1 MCSSAEF
8 SCAMISNRDNQL
20 AAVTLSVVMATISL
34 LASLLTL
41 YLIRKLRK
49 SNGYMHLV
57 MSLTACQV
65 VYDIGFYFFL
75 CYHLNIGVILFNF
88 FNTWGGVA
96 SALWSNIIILVT
108 CHIILNLRSID
119 IEKKV
124 STPPPVS
131 ILISFPGMI
140 FCSILIFL
148 FLSFCHRSQ
157 LLPLQRSF

>member
-1 MCSSAEF
+1 MCSRTT
-8 SCAMISNRDNQL
+8 MLSNRNNQL
-20 AAVTLSVVMATISL
+20 AAVSLSVGMATISL
-34 LASLLTL
+34 LASLVTL
-41 YLIRKLRK
+41 YLIRRLGK

-75 CYHLNIGVILFNF
+75 CYDLKIGVILFNF

-108 CHIILNLRSID
+108 CHIIINLRSIN

-124 STPPPVS
+124 KIPPLPS
-131 ILISFPGMI
+131 PHHSFPLVSLLPHLCV
-140 FCSILIFL
+140 CSINYNCFSSSN
-148 FLSFCHRSQ
+148 LSE
-157 LLPLQRSF
+157 

>member
-1 MCSSAEF
+1 MV
-8 SCAMISNRDNQL
+8 SNRDNQL
-20 AAVTLSVVMATISL
+20 AAISLSIGMATISL

-41 YLIRKLRK
+41 YLIKKLAKKK
-49 SNGYMHLV
+49 SNGYMSLV

-75 CYHLNIGVILFNF
+75 WYDLRIGEILFSF

-119 IEKKV
+119 LEKKV
-124 STPPPVS
+124 SLLPSP
-131 ILISFPGMI
+131 FP
-140 FCSILIFL
+140 
-148 FLSFCHRSQ
+148 SFC
-157 LLPLQRSF
+157 LD